1 MNKNPEKKEKL
12 DSTHIFL
19 QFLMMFLT
27 LCFLIGA
34 SYFIQDLIWP
44 DNFKTIIST
53 FSGGFSLIIAIL
65 FLYRSF
71 LKKEDK
77 GKFFAFGALF
87 FLLGMSVVVGSRLE
101 LLTTPYRVILEF
113 PIILILL
120 TLFLFLILKKNWEYD
135 NLTFWG
141 IFSISLFIFARLFFV
156 RSFIFPDVNLVE
168 FSLVVEFFAYIA
180 MLIGAANEVYETL
193 KATKDA
199 KKSKKK

>member
-1 MNKNPEKKEKL
+1 VNKNPEKKEKL

-19 QFLMMFLT
+19 QFLMMFIT

-44 DNFKTIIST
+44 DNFKMIIST
-53 FSGGFSLIIAIL
+53 FGGGLSLVIAIL
-65 FLYRSF
+65 FLYRSL

-87 FLLGMSVVVGSRLE
+87 FLFGMSVVVGSRLG

-120 TLFLFLILKKNWEYD
+120 ALFLFLIFKKDWEYD
-135 NLTFWG
+135 NLTFWE
-141 IFSISLFIFARLFFV
+141 IFSISLFIFARLFLV
-156 RSFIFPDVNLVE
+156 RSLLFPDVKLGE
-168 FSLVVEFFAYIA
+168 FSLVVEFFAYVAI
-180 MLIGAANEVYETL
+180 LIGAINEIYETL
-193 KATKDA
+193 KVTKGA